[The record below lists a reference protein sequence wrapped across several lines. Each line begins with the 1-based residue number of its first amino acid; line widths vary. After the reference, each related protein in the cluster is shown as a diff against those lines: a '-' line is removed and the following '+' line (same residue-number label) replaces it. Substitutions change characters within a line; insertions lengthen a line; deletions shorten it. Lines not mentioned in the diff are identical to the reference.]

1 MRRRKP
7 EEIAREWEE
16 AGALRRKSGLPSY
29 IPPSPHSGPLNPESL
44 GGTLSPPA
52 DIRTRHQWPNATP
65 LHWAALKR
73 ESPEAVEALLAAGAD
88 VNARDTWG
96 LTPADITEY
105 NETWRGARAWRRPWA
120 DEADEE
126 D

>member
-1 MRRRKP
+1 MRRSTHSSILAGLGPRK
-7 EEIAREWEE
+7 
-16 AGALRRKSGLPSY
+16 RRRGP